1 MTSQLAALGRAIVL
15 ANLTACFRLLV
26 SSLDLDGKPSPTGT
40 DLHYLMIMLLVLIPQ
55 YHHLLILYQ
64 PSSETRYYSL
74 LDVAHT
80 APELCRLFRCSNSR
94 IGESDLYKLFLKEFI
109 SNFVFMLSFP
119 HILIKSSLNC

>member
-94 IGESDLYKLFLKEFI
+94 IGERIYKLINRDYIYPKKKRTFTSAWQQRE
-109 SNFVFMLSFP
+109 SP
-119 HILIKSSLNC
+119 